1 MILGILFMS
10 SILEHKELYTIIDSD
25 ILYKRYGDC
34 RVPKKELEVL
44 QGFQLFSD
52 GFRVMQILLQPGK
65 KPPFY

>member
-1 MILGILFMS
+1 MS

-25 ILYKRYGDC
+25 IFIQEIWRLRM
-34 RVPKKELEVL
+34 PKKELEVL

-52 GFRVMQILLQPGK
+52 GFHVMQILLQPGK